1 MRRFAILA
9 LIALSTVP
17 AAGPA
22 RADIYTWTD
31 ANGVVNVSNIAPPPN
46 TRVSNVTVEH
56 AVPPSPPSDGAREAA
71 RQAEFM
77 AMADRIRQLE
87 NDAQSMPRAALPPP
101 VPPMIAPVYIPMPY
115 PYPMP
120 VPTPAVMP
128 YAEPPPVAT
137 CDPLTFG
144 CPYLVPTTVIVT
156 SIVPRRSPYT
166 TKPPGGPVVWPH
178 GNVAALGPW
187 APGVSPHF
195 SGAPAHPHP

>member
-1 MRRFAILA
+1 MRRSGILA
-9 LIALSTVP
+9 LIAFPTVL
-17 AAGPA
+17 AAAFA

-31 ANGVVNVSNIAPPPN
+31 ATGVVNVSNIAPPAGA
-46 TRVSNVTVEH
+46 RVSNVTVEH
-56 AVPPSPPSDGAREAA
+56 AVAPSPPSDAAREAA

-87 NDAQSMPRAALPPP
+87 NDAQSMPPRAAMSPP
-101 VPPMIAPVYIPMPY
+101 VAPVMIAPVYIPM

-128 YAEPPPVAT
+128 YAEPAAVAS

-144 CPYLVPTTVIVT
+144 CPYLVPTTVIVS

-178 GNVAALGPW
+178 GNMAALGPW
-187 APGVSPHF
+187 APGISPHRP
-195 SGAPAHPHP
+195 SAPAHPHP